1 MRPAAIASH
10 AAEAKLGLIVEKK
23 SNRLRKRQRRRVVG
37 KREHASLVAIRSNG
51 SPSLRRRGRKGG
63 DLSFPPFFPRNLVE
77 LLSAQA
83 VSKLFRSRRILV
95 GGESRIVPA
104 EIVEPSKSGISR
116 NNRDARRVRG
126 GEKESTLR
134 GIFICQSQIF
144 THIRRIPATFA
155 PVSSP
160 RAVLPYPL
168 SLSSPLLLLFHSIRG
183 NTTLRNVL
191 PVKSCQIMDTLHSPF
206 SSDFLFVSR
215 VRSMRH
221 RFRR

>member
-126 GEKESTLR
+126 GGRGEREYSPRNFHLPVSNFHAYSTDTCYFRARLLPSCRSSVPALALLSSSFSTL
-134 GIFICQSQIF
+134 SVE
-144 THIRRIPATFA
+144 T
-155 PVSSP
+155 
-160 RAVLPYPL
+160 
-168 SLSSPLLLLFHSIRG
+168 SLFETCSPLNRA
-183 NTTLRNVL
+183 
-191 PVKSCQIMDTLHSPF
+191 K
-206 SSDFLFVSR
+206 
-215 VRSMRH
+215 
-221 RFRR
+221 